1 MCRFTAV
8 ILAHRRKEDYC
19 EFEVSVDCIIRLYYK
34 KRKKKE
40 EEKETTREG
49 RKRGRKGGRKEGS
62 QKIGTRILIFFPNKA
77 ILYMCDMESLRTSW
91 DYYSLESGFDCS

>member
-34 KRKKKE
+34 KKERRKK
-40 EEKETTREG
+40 R
-49 RKRGRKGGRKEGS
+49 RKRGMKGGRKEGS
-62 QKIGTRILIFFPNKA
+62 QKIGT
-77 ILYMCDMESLRTSW
+77 
-91 DYYSLESGFDCS
+91 

>member
-34 KRKKKE
+34 KKERRKKKRR
-40 EEKETTREG
+40 KQQGKVGSEG
-49 RKRGRKGGRKEGS
+49 
-62 QKIGTRILIFFPNKA
+62 
-77 ILYMCDMESLRTSW
+77 
-91 DYYSLESGFDCS
+91 